1 MAEDRLRQSSGKI
14 MLNKTLNGDQ
24 NHRSVIDKKNY
35 LKSLMLIGRKEGRG
49 EDYAPNQ
56 STRGES
62 DQRAHRSLNGTG
74 VNISMDDYS
83 QLRSQNPIEHNYAK
97 ANDLQLNAKIKTFYS
112 KKTSIDPSL
121 DLVSQAYLPNEPIHK
136 IPMMSRT
143 GMFATGKN
151 KMS

>member
-24 NHRSVIDKKNY
+24 NHRSAIDKKNY

-62 DQRAHRSLNGTG
+62 D
-74 VNISMDDYS
+74 
-83 QLRSQNPIEHNYAK
+83 
-97 ANDLQLNAKIKTFYS
+97 
-112 KKTSIDPSL
+112 
-121 DLVSQAYLPNEPIHK
+121 
-136 IPMMSRT
+136 
-143 GMFATGKN
+143 
-151 KMS
+151 